1 MNFILNLVKGNS
13 FENVVNNIK
22 SDEEMNGMRKEFF
35 RNVN

>member
-13 FENVVNNIK
+13 FDKVTTDVK
-22 SDEEMNGMRKEFF
+22 QDEEMNGLRKEFF